1 MANKNEI
8 EETQF
13 WDLVDQ
19 FIQQANDACEHL
31 EPGLVSAALLNAS
44 ARFNAFVVASAS
56 LDRAEFIEEI
66 DPALNHLTDHY
77 RSLLRDNLDDY
88 REHYKNYIRPQE
100 SQDEPH
106 EKE

>member
-1 MANKNEI
+1 MAKKNST

-13 WDLVDQ
+13 WDLVDH

-31 EPGLVSAALLNAS
+31 EPGVVSAALLNAT

-66 DPALNHLTDHY
+66 EPAQHHLGDHY
-77 RSLLRDNLDDY
+77 RTLLRENLEDY
-88 REHYKNYIRPQE
+88 REHYKNNIRPQE
-100 SQDEPH
+100 PKDETD
-106 EKE
+106 EKK